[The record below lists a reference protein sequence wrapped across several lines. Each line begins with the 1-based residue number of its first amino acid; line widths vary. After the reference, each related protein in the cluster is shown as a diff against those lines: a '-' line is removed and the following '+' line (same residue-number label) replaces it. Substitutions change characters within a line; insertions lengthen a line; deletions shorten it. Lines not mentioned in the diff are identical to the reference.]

1 MIGALVNHL
10 WQSTLFVIVVWLLTL
25 ALRNNGAHTRYWMW
39 LAASIK
45 FLIPITLVAS
55 LAAHIGT
62 RPTPAITPRPVAVLV
77 HQIAQPFAFE
87 ASETVG
93 APAVETAREAPEV
106 TLLSHK
112 GFVPILFG
120 VWISGLVAVLA
131 LWLKRWAP
139 VRAAIRSATLL
150 PIEAPIPVMSVASH
164 LEPGI
169 VGIVRPILLLPTG
182 IMENLTPV
190 ELQAI
195 LAHELCHLRRQ
206 DNLTAAIHMLV
217 EAVFWFYPFAWWIGA
232 RLIDERERACD
243 EAVVISGNDPQVY
256 AEGILKVCRFY
267 VASPVSSVAGVT
279 GADLKKRIEN
289 IMANRIALSLTFT
302 RKLLLAA
309 VFSVVGLSIYEG
321 TGSFAHAAPAASSF
335 GKALVLRDIP
345 SWNRHP
351 DFEDV
356 LKDLGLPF
364 DVKPS
369 SEMSNVNLAGY
380 NFVVIPGAQGGTHY
394 YKAFTANAALFER
407 YVNNGGTLVVEMN
420 GAEHAGITLPG
431 GVSMMTH
438 PSFDNLI
445 TFPDHPIF
453 APLAGKPRI
462 TANLASHG
470 YLMDI
475 PGGALIL
482 AAEMDSGHLTA
493 DMSKP
498 TFVEYTYGKG
508 RILAAAQCFHDQD
521 NSGRGV
527 LMPTLLK
534 YAAAK
539 QWVVAGGAPN
549 ASIAPA
555 ATSKVTVDPGVF
567 DRYVGYYEFSD
578 IDAIMTVSRDGNR
591 FFAHMN
597 AQPVVEIF
605 PASETQYFAKTVGV
619 HYSFEAGA
627 DGHASQLTFE
637 QSGREFTGHRAD
649 PVLTKQTL
657 DALERRIREGVPTL
671 GSEAALRR
679 HIAELAAGK
688 PNYDLMS
695 RLLADAVRVQLVG
708 IKERLDSLGPV
719 ESVRFTR
726 VDWNGMDAYDV
737 EFKHGSASFGIKLNS
752 NGTISGSRFG
762 ESQ

>member
-1 MIGALVNHL
+1 MIGALINHL
-10 WQSTLFVIVVWLLTL
+10 WQSTLFVIVAWLLTL
-25 ALRNNGAHTRYWMW
+25 TLRNNGAHTRYWLW

-45 FLIPITLVAS
+45 FLIPIALVAS
-55 LAAHIGT
+55 LAAHVGT
-62 RPTPAITPRPVAVLV
+62 LRPAVTPRPVAVLV
-77 HQIAQPFAFE
+77 HQIAQPFGFDAP
-87 ASETVG
+87 ETVVE
-93 APAVETAREAPEV
+93 PALETAHGTPEV
-106 TLLSHK
+106 TLPSHK
-112 GFVPILFG
+112 VFVPILFG

-131 LWLKRWAP
+131 LWLKRWVP

-150 PIEAPIPVMSVASH
+150 PIEAPIPVVSVASH
-164 LEPGI
+164 LEPGV
-169 VGIVRPILLLPTG
+169 VGVVRPVLVLPTG
-182 IMENLTPV
+182 ITENLTPV

-217 EAVFWFYPFAWWIGA
+217 EAVFWFYPPVWWIGA

-243 EAVVISGNDPQVY
+243 EAVVISGNDPQAY

-267 VASPVSSVAGVT
+267 VASPVPSVSGVT

-289 IMANRIALSLTFT
+289 IMANRIALNLTFT

-309 VFSVVGLSIYEG
+309 VFGVVGLGIYEG
-321 TGSFAHAAPAASSF
+321 TGSFANAAPAAPSF

-380 NFVVIPGAQGGTHY
+380 DFVVIPGAQWGTNY
-394 YKAFTANAALFER
+394 YKAFSANAAMFER

-420 GAEHAGITLPG
+420 GAERAGITLPG
-431 GVSMMTH
+431 GVSMIAH
-438 PSFDNLI
+438 ASFDNLI
-445 TFPDHPIF
+445 TLPDHPIF

-470 YLMDI
+470 YLMDV
-475 PGGALIL
+475 PAGALIL
-482 AAEMDSGHLTA
+482 VAEMDPGHVTA

-521 NSGRGV
+521 NSGRGP

-534 YAAAK
+534 YAAAR
-539 QWVVAGGAPN
+539 QWVTADAAPS
-549 ASIAPA
+549 ATIAPA
-555 ATSKVTVDPGVF
+555 ATAAVVVDPRIF
-567 DRYVGYYEFSD
+567 DRYVG
-578 IDAIMTVSRDGNR
+578 
-591 FFAHMN
+591 
-597 AQPVVEIF
+597 
-605 PASETQYFAKTVGV
+605 
-619 HYSFEAGA
+619 HYSFPGSLVMAVTRNG
-627 DGHASQLTFE
+627 GRFFTQLTGQHRVPIFAKSE
-637 QSGREFTGHRAD
+637 REFFAKVVDAQFTLVTNAQGEATQL
-649 PVLTKQTL
+649 VLHQNGRDLTAPRMSEAAAQAQAK
-657 DALERRIREGVPTL
+657 ALATRVREQKALP

-679 HIAELAAGK
+679 HIEALK
-688 PNYDLMS
+688 QDQPNYDDMVPEE
-695 RLLADAVRVQLVG
+695 AAAVRPQWPFLKEQFADVGQLHSLAFKGVG
-708 IKERLDSLGPV
+708 PAGSDIYEARFEKHAFEWRIHLTSEGKIDGLIVRPSP
-719 ESVRFTR
+719 ES
-726 VDWNGMDAYDV
+726 
-737 EFKHGSASFGIKLNS
+737 
-752 NGTISGSRFG
+752 
-762 ESQ
+762 